1 MQKEGEGIMKKK
13 KKFKKMIIRPAL
25 DLHGGVSYPGL
36 SSGVADPAGSYTGVP
51 ILFEEPEQD
60 VDDL

>member
-1 MQKEGEGIMKKK
+1 MKKK
-13 KKFKKMIIRPAL
+13 KKKIKRMIVRPAL
-25 DLHGGVSYPGL
+25 DYRGGVSYPGL

-51 ILFEEPEQD
+51 IIFEEPEQD